1 MTSEPTNAPPGAL
14 GAFEYELS
22 DELAHRATTAFY
34 ERSVARVTQV
44 ISEKGI
50 SHPALPLVM
59 ATAMLVVGQAAVLIW
74 GRDFALTPYLLAA
87 SVLCQLLLLFKSALY
102 FYPRFGQW
110 YIGIAVRR
118 SVRRLSSRTIRW
130 TFFEDRLETWS
141 AGIQKSIPWTDIK
154 RVDCVGE
161 FWFLDIKRTWLM
173 VPAAVLSVELRRLI
187 GMKVGVAEAAL
198 KG

>member
-1 MTSEPTNAPPGAL
+1 MSSEPTNAPPSAL

-22 DELAHRATTAFY
+22 DELAHRASRAFY

-44 ISEKGI
+44 IAEKGI
-50 SHPALPLVM
+50 SHPALPLVL
-59 ATAMLVVGQAAVLIW
+59 AVAILLLGQAAVLIW
-74 GRDFALTPYLLAA
+74 AGDFVLTPYLLAA
-87 SVLCQLLLLFKSALY
+87 SVPCQMLLLFKSALY
-102 FYPRFGQW
+102 FYPPFGQW
-110 YIGIAVRR
+110 YMGIAVRR
-118 SVRRLSSRTIRW
+118 SLRRLSSRTIRW

-141 AGIQKSIPWTDIK
+141 AAIRQSIPWSDIK

-161 FWFLDIKRTWLM
+161 FWFLDIKKTWLM